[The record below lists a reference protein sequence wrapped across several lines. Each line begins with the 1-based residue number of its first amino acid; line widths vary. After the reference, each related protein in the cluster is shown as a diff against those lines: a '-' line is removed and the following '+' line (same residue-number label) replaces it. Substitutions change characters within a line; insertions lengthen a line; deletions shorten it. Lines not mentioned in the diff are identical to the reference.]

1 MARDAGIE
9 QLLRV
14 WAQWLMVG
22 DGSGYPSMS
31 TLHPDWSPPSPG
43 ITPTMKVGSPNSA
56 RETHRMVGMLSDRL
70 QTTLLLHYCTNLPV
84 AEQAVRLGC
93 QPDTVHKRLQV
104 AHKLLIGVL
113 RNTDSGYI
121 SGTLLQVSP
130 T

>member
-1 MARDAGIE
+1 MARDE
-9 QLLRV
+9 VVERRLRV

-43 ITPTMKVGSPNSA
+43 TTPTMKVGASSSA
-56 RETHRMVGMLSDRL
+56 RETHRLVGLLSERL
-70 QTTLLLHYCTNLPV
+70 QATLLLHYCTNLPV
-84 AEQAVRLGC
+84 AEQALRLGC
-93 QPDTVHKRLQV
+93 QADTVHKRVQV
-104 AHKLLIGVL
+104 AHKLLQGVL

-121 SGTLLQVSP
+121 SGTLRQVSP